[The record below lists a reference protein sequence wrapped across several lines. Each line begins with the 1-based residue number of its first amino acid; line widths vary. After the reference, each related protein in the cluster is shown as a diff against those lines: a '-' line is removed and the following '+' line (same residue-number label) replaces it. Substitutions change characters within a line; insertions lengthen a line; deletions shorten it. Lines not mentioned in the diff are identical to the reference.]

1 MIIEIKNIS
10 KRFKRKQVLKNVS
23 FTAENGICVGLLGA
37 NGSGKST
44 LLNIL
49 ADVAQCDNGEFLC
62 DGESLLKN
70 TKLRSKKVGFIP
82 QGTPLIEELTA
93 YDNLLMWYKKADL
106 TRELESGVL
115 NMLGIN
121 EFLKTPVAKM
131 SGGMKKRLSI
141 GCAVAGNPEIL
152 LLDEPTAALDL
163 ICKESISAYLESF
176 KAKGG
181 IVVIATH
188 DVKELD
194 LCEKLFILKEG
205 SLKPYDFDGDV
216 QRLVSSL

>member
-1 MIIEIKNIS
+1 MYIEVKNIS
-10 KRFKRKQVLKNVS
+10 KRFRKKQVLKNAC
-23 FTAENGICVGLLGA
+23 FTAESGICVGLLGA

-49 ADVAQCDNGEFLC
+49 AGVAKSDNGEFIC
-62 DGESLLKN
+62 DGENLFKN
-70 TKLRSKKVGFIP
+70 TTIRSKKVGFIP

-93 YDNLLMWYKKADL
+93 YDNLLMWYKKSDL
-106 TRELESGVL
+106 KRELSQGVL

-121 EFLKTPVAKM
+121 EFLKTPVSKM

-141 GCAVAGNPEIL
+141 GCAVSGNPDIL

-163 ICKESISAYLESF
+163 ICKESISAYIENF
-176 KAKGG
+176 KSKGG

-194 LCEKLFILKEG
+194 LCEKVFILKEG
-205 SLKPYDFDGDV
+205 SLNPFEFDGDV

>member
-1 MIIEIKNIS
+1 MNIEIKNIS
-10 KRFKRKQVLKNVS
+10 KHFGKKQVLKNAN
-23 FTAENGICVGLLGA
+23 FTAESGICVGLLGV

-49 ADVAQCDNGEFLC
+49 AGVIKSDNGQFIC
-62 DGESLLKN
+62 DGENLFNNSA
-70 TKLRSKKVGFIP
+70 LRSSKVGFIP
-82 QGTPLIEELTA
+82 HGTPLIDELTA

-106 TRELESGVL
+106 KRELSNGVL
-115 NMLGIN
+115 KMLGIN
-121 EFLKTPVAKM
+121 EFLKTPVYKM

-141 GCAVAGNPEIL
+141 GCAVAGNPQIL
-152 LLDEPTAALDL
+152 LLDEPTAALD
-163 ICKESISAYLESF
+163 IVCKESITAYLESF
-176 KAKGG
+176 KANGG
-181 IVVIATH
+181 IVIIATH

-205 SLKPYDFDGDV
+205 SLNAFEFDGDV

>member
-49 ADVAQCDNGEFLC
+49 AGVAQCDNGEFLC

-176 KAKGG
+176 KANGG

-188 DVKELD
+188 DVKELG

-205 SLKPYDFDGDV
+205 SLKTYDFDGNV